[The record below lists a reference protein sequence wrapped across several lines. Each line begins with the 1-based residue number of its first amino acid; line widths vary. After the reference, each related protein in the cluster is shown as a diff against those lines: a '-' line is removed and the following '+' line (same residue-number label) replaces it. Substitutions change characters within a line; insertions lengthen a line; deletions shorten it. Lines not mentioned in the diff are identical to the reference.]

1 MAGKITTN
9 SENTRYYRVFFYGFG
24 FSRKMEDGS
33 AERRARVAKAKT
45 VFLCRE
51 CGFDSPKWLGRCPN
65 CNQWNT
71 MVEEKIQSVQ
81 IAATQSGKIAQPQ
94 RIKEFTDDGDLRQ
107 PTGIGELDRVLGG
120 GIVAG
125 SLILVGGDP
134 GIGKSTLLLSA
145 ASQFSRRHG
154 NVLYVSGEESA
165 AQTGLRARRTGAME
179 EKMWVLAEINLET
192 ILAAALK
199 MQPVLMVIDSIQT
212 MFCQGVP
219 GATGSISQVRESTGR
234 LLRFAKESNIPVLIV
249 GHVTKD
255 GSIAGPRLLEHMVD
269 TVLYFE
275 GERNYAFRVLR
286 PIKNRFGT
294 IAESGIFSMERQ
306 GLVEVKNPSQF
317 FLAERGEHT
326 SGSAITACL
335 EGIRPLLIEIQAL
348 VSTTCFGLPR
358 RTTAG
363 IDVNRLA
370 LLLAV
375 MEKRQGMM
383 LGNQDVYV
391 NAVGGFRLS
400 EPAADLA
407 VILAVASS
415 FRERAVDRSIVAIG
429 EVGLTGEIR
438 MVPRIVQRVREA
450 ANLGFGKVIVP
461 WGNLAELKKE
471 DVNVELIGAKNLSQA
486 MEVGLQ

>member
-1 MAGKITTN
+1 M
-9 SENTRYYRVFFYGFG
+9 
-24 FSRKMEDGS
+24 
-33 AERRARVAKAKT
+33 AKAKII
-45 VFLCRE
+45 FLCSE
-51 CGFDSPKWLGRCPN
+51 CGFDSPKWLGRCPS

-71 MVEEKIQSVQ
+71 MVEEKIQEIHFTAVPTGKNAKPQQIGDFSV
-81 IAATQSGKIAQPQ
+81 
-94 RIKEFTDDGDLRQ
+94 EDDLRRA
-107 PTGIGELDRVLGG
+107 TGIGELDRVLGG

-145 ASQFSRRHG
+145 ASQFAGLHG
-154 NVLYVSGEESA
+154 KVLYVSGEESA
-165 AQTGLRARRTGAME
+165 AQTGLRARRTGAVE
-179 EKMWVLAEINLET
+179 EKMWVLAETNLET
-192 ILAAALK
+192 ILSEAEK
-199 MQPVLMVIDSIQT
+199 MQPVMMVIDSIQT
-212 MFCQGVP
+212 MFCPGVP

-286 PIKNRFGT
+286 PIKNRFGS

-317 FLAERGEHT
+317 FLAERGENT

-363 IDVNRLA
+363 VDANRLA

-407 VILAVASS
+407 VTLAVASS
-415 FRERAVDRSIVAIG
+415 FRNRAIDRSIVAIG

-438 MVPRIVQRVREA
+438 MVPRAVQRLREA
-450 ANLGFGKVIVP
+450 VNLGFGKVIVP

-471 DVNVELIGAKNLSQA
+471 AVDVELIGAKNLSQA

>member
-1 MAGKITTN
+1 M
-9 SENTRYYRVFFYGFG
+9 
-24 FSRKMEDGS
+24 
-33 AERRARVAKAKT
+33 AKAKII
-45 VFLCRE
+45 FLCSE
-51 CGFDSPKWLGRCPN
+51 CGFDSPKWLGRCPS

-71 MVEEKIQSVQ
+71 MVEEKFQEVQ
-81 IAATQSGKIAQPQ
+81 TASFQTGKNTKPQ
-94 RIKEFTDDGDLRQ
+94 QIGDFSEEDDLRRA
-107 PTGIGELDRVLGG
+107 TGIGELDRVLGG

-145 ASQFSRRHG
+145 ASQFAGLHG
-154 NVLYVSGEESA
+154 KVLYVSGEESA
-165 AQTGLRARRTGAME
+165 AQTGLRARRTGAVE
-179 EKMWVLAEINLET
+179 EKMWVLAETNLET
-192 ILAAALK
+192 ILAEAAK
-199 MQPVLMVIDSIQT
+199 MQPVMMVIDSIQT
-212 MFCQGVP
+212 MFCPGVP

-317 FLAERGEHT
+317 FLAERGENT

-363 IDVNRLA
+363 VDANRLA

-407 VILAVASS
+407 VALAVASS
-415 FRERAVDRSIVAIG
+415 FRNRAIDRSIVAIG

-438 MVPRIVQRVREA
+438 MVPRAVQRLREA
-450 ANLGFGKVIVP
+450 VNLGFGKVIVP

-471 DVNVELIGAKNLSQA
+471 AVDVELIGAKNLSQA

>member
-1 MAGKITTN
+1 
-9 SENTRYYRVFFYGFG
+9 
-24 FSRKMEDGS
+24 
-33 AERRARVAKAKT
+33 VAKAKILF
-45 VFLCRE
+45 VCRE

-71 MVEEKIQSVQ
+71 MAEERIHETSTL
-81 IAATQSGKIAQPQ
+81 ATPTGSNAKPR
-94 RIKEFTDDGDLRQ
+94 RISELSDAGDLRQ
-107 PTGIGELDRVLGG
+107 QTGIGELDRVLGG
-120 GIVAG
+120 GVVAG
-125 SLILVGGDP
+125 SLTLIGGDP

-145 ASQFSRRHG
+145 ASHFSQHHG
-154 NVLYVSGEESA
+154 AVLYVSGEESA
-165 AQTGLRARRTGAME
+165 AQTGMRARRTGAME
-179 EKMWVLAEINLET
+179 NKMWVLAETNLDA
-192 ILAAALK
+192 ILTAATDMRPGLL
-199 MQPVLMVIDSIQT
+199 VVDSIQT
-212 MFCQGVP
+212 MFCPGVP

-234 LLRFAKESNIPVLIV
+234 LLRFAKESGIPVFIV

-286 PIKNRFGT
+286 PIKNRFGS

-317 FLAERGEHT
+317 LLAERSEST

-335 EGIRPLLIEIQAL
+335 EGIRPVLIEIQAL

-358 RTTAG
+358 RTTTGLDA
-363 IDVNRLA
+363 NRLA

-375 MEKRQGMM
+375 LEKRQGMM

-391 NAVGGFRLS
+391 NAVGGFRLN

-407 VILAVASS
+407 IVLAVASS
-415 FRERAVDRSIVAIG
+415 FKNCAADASLVVLG
-429 EVGLTGEIR
+429 EVGLTGEVR
-438 MVPRIVQRVREA
+438 MVPRVVQRAREA
-450 ANLGFGKVIVP
+450 SNLGFRKILIP
-461 WGNLAELKKE
+461 AGNLAELKKE
-471 DVNVELIGAKNLSQA
+471 PVSLEVIGVKNLSQA
-486 MEVGLQ
+486 MEVGLQCR

>member
-1 MAGKITTN
+1 MAKQKIV
-9 SENTRYYRVFFYGFG
+9 Y
-24 FSRKMEDGS
+24 
-33 AERRARVAKAKT
+33 
-45 VFLCRE
+45 LCRE

-71 MVEEKIQSVQ
+71 MVEETVRTVPVLAVQ
-81 IAATQSGKIAQPQ
+81 KSSDARP
-94 RIKEFTDDGDLRQ
+94 RLIKEFNDTDDLRL
-107 PTGIGELDRVLGG
+107 PTGISELDRVLGG
-120 GIVAG
+120 GVVAG
-125 SLILVGGDP
+125 SLVLVGGDP

-145 ASQFSRRHG
+145 ASQFSHRHG
-154 NVLYVSGEESA
+154 SVLYVSGEESA
-165 AQTGLRARRTGAME
+165 AQTGMRARRTGSVE
-179 EKMWVLAEINLET
+179 EKMWVLAETDLES
-192 ILAAALK
+192 ILAEAMK
-199 MQPVLMVIDSIQT
+199 MKPVMVVIDSIQT
-212 MFCQGVP
+212 MFCPGVP
-219 GATGSISQVRESTGR
+219 GAIGSVSQVRESTGR

-286 PIKNRFGT
+286 SIKNRFGS
-294 IAESGIFSMERQ
+294 ISESGIFSMERQ

-317 FLAERGEHT
+317 LLAERSERA
-326 SGSAITACL
+326 SGSAITACI

-363 IDVNRLA
+363 FDSNRLA

-375 MEKRQGMM
+375 LEKRQGMM

-391 NAVGGFRLS
+391 NAVGGFRLN

-407 VILAVASS
+407 VGLAIASS
-415 FRERAVDRSIVAIG
+415 FKDRAIDSSMVAIG

-438 MVPRIVQRVREA
+438 MVPIVLQRVREA
-450 ANLGFGKVIVP
+450 ESLGFKKIIVP
-461 WGNLAELKKE
+461 WGNLVELKKQPS
-471 DVNVELIGAKNLSQA
+471 NIGLIGVKNLSQA

>member
-1 MAGKITTN
+1 MAKQK
-9 SENTRYYRVFFYGFG
+9 SF
-24 FSRKMEDGS
+24 
-33 AERRARVAKAKT
+33 
-45 VFLCRE
+45 FLCRE

-65 CNQWNT
+65 CSQWNT
-71 MVEEKIQSVQ
+71 MVEETIQ
-81 IAATQSGKIAQPQ
+81 ATPMGSAGASSSAKP
-94 RIKEFTDDGDLRQ
+94 RLIKEFSEADDLRK

-125 SLILVGGDP
+125 SLVLVGGDP

-145 ASQFSRRHG
+145 ASQFSHRYG

-165 AQTGLRARRTGAME
+165 AQTGMRARRTGAVE
-179 EKMWVLAEINLET
+179 EKMWVLAESNLEM
-192 ILAAALK
+192 ILNEATK
-199 MQPVLMVIDSIQT
+199 MQPAMMVIDSIQT
-212 MFCQGVP
+212 MFYPGVP
-219 GATGSISQVRESTGR
+219 GSTGSVSQVRESTGR
-234 LLRFAKESNIPVLIV
+234 LLRFAKESGVPVLIV

-286 PIKNRFGT
+286 AMKNRFGS
-294 IAESGIFSMERQ
+294 ILESGIFSMERE
-306 GLVEVKNPSQF
+306 GLVEVSNPSQF
-317 FLAERGEHT
+317 LLAERGERA
-326 SGSAITACL
+326 SGSAITACM
-335 EGIRPLLIEIQAL
+335 EGVRPLLIEIQAL

-363 IDVNRLA
+363 FDANRLA

-375 MEKRQGMM
+375 LEKRQGMM
-383 LGNQDVYV
+383 LGNQDVYL
-391 NAVGGFRLS
+391 NAVGGFRLG

-407 VILAVASS
+407 VVLAVASS
-415 FRERAVDRSIVAIG
+415 FRDRAVDQSVVAIG

-438 MVPRIVQRVREA
+438 MVPRVAQRVREA
-450 ANLGFGKVIVP
+450 ANLGLSKVIVP

-471 DVNVELIGAKNLSQA
+471 PVRVELVGVKNLSQA

>member
-1 MAGKITTN
+1 M
-9 SENTRYYRVFFYGFG
+9 
-24 FSRKMEDGS
+24 
-33 AERRARVAKAKT
+33 AKAKII
-45 VFLCRE
+45 FLCSE
-51 CGFDSPKWLGRCPN
+51 CGFDSPKWLGRCPS

-71 MVEEKIQSVQ
+71 MVEEKFQEVQ
-81 IAATQSGKIAQPQ
+81 TAAFQTGKNTKPQ
-94 RIKEFTDDGDLRQ
+94 QIGDFSEEDDLRRA
-107 PTGIGELDRVLGG
+107 TGIGELDRVLGG

-145 ASQFSRRHG
+145 ASQFAGLHG
-154 NVLYVSGEESA
+154 KVLYVSGEESA
-165 AQTGLRARRTGAME
+165 AQTGLRARRTGAVE
-179 EKMWVLAEINLET
+179 EKMWVLAETNLET
-192 ILAAALK
+192 ILSEAAK
-199 MQPVLMVIDSIQT
+199 MQPVMMVIDSIQT
-212 MFCQGVP
+212 MFCPGVP

-317 FLAERGEHT
+317 FLAERGENT

-363 IDVNRLA
+363 VDANRLA

-407 VILAVASS
+407 VALAVASS
-415 FRERAVDRSIVAIG
+415 FRNRAIDRSIVAIG

-438 MVPRIVQRVREA
+438 MVPRAVQRLREA
-450 ANLGFGKVIVP
+450 VNLGFGKVIVP

-471 DVNVELIGAKNLSQA
+471 AVDVELIGAKNLSQA

>member
-1 MAGKITTN
+1 M
-9 SENTRYYRVFFYGFG
+9 
-24 FSRKMEDGS
+24 
-33 AERRARVAKAKT
+33 
-45 VFLCRE
+45 
-51 CGFDSPKWLGRCPN
+51 
-65 CNQWNT
+65 
-71 MVEEKIQSVQ
+71 
-81 IAATQSGKIAQPQ
+81 
-94 RIKEFTDDGDLRQ
+94 
-107 PTGIGELDRVLGG
+107 
-120 GIVAG
+120 
-125 SLILVGGDP
+125 ILVGGDP

-145 ASQFSRRHG
+145 ASQFAGLHG
-154 NVLYVSGEESA
+154 KVLYVSGEESA
-165 AQTGLRARRTGAME
+165 AQTGLRARRTGAVE
-179 EKMWVLAEINLET
+179 EKMWVLAETNLET
-192 ILAAALK
+192 ILAEAAK
-199 MQPVLMVIDSIQT
+199 MQPVMMVIDSIQT
-212 MFCQGVP
+212 MFCPGVP

-317 FLAERGEHT
+317 FLAERGENT

-363 IDVNRLA
+363 VDANRLA

-407 VILAVASS
+407 VALAVASS
-415 FRERAVDRSIVAIG
+415 FRNRAIDRSIVAIG

-438 MVPRIVQRVREA
+438 MVPRAVQRLREA
-450 ANLGFGKVIVP
+450 VNLGFGKVIVP

-471 DVNVELIGAKNLSQA
+471 AVDVELIGAKNLSQA

>member
-1 MAGKITTN
+1 
-9 SENTRYYRVFFYGFG
+9 VFFYGVCFQEKW
-24 FSRKMEDGS
+24 KMGS

-81 IAATQSGKIAQPQ
+81 IAATQSGKSAQPQ

-192 ILAAALK
+192 ILEAALK

-363 IDVNRLA
+363 LDVNRLA

-375 MEKRQGMM
+375 MEKRQGML

-391 NAVGGFRLS
+391 NAVGGFCLS

-415 FRERAVDRSIVAIG
+415 FRERAVDRSVVAIG

-438 MVPRIVQRVREA
+438 MVPRIVQMVREA

>member
-1 MAGKITTN
+1 M
-9 SENTRYYRVFFYGFG
+9 
-24 FSRKMEDGS
+24 
-33 AERRARVAKAKT
+33 
-45 VFLCRE
+45 
-51 CGFDSPKWLGRCPN
+51 
-65 CNQWNT
+65 
-71 MVEEKIQSVQ
+71 
-81 IAATQSGKIAQPQ
+81 
-94 RIKEFTDDGDLRQ
+94 
-107 PTGIGELDRVLGG
+107 
-120 GIVAG
+120 
-125 SLILVGGDP
+125 
-134 GIGKSTLLLSA
+134 
-145 ASQFSRRHG
+145 
-154 NVLYVSGEESA
+154 
-165 AQTGLRARRTGAME
+165 
-179 EKMWVLAEINLET
+179 
-192 ILAAALK
+192 
-199 MQPVLMVIDSIQT
+199 
-212 MFCQGVP
+212 
-219 GATGSISQVRESTGR
+219 
-234 LLRFAKESNIPVLIV
+234 LIV

-317 FLAERGEHT
+317 FLAERGENT

-363 IDVNRLA
+363 VDANRLA

-407 VILAVASS
+407 VALAVASS
-415 FRERAVDRSIVAIG
+415 FRNRAIDRSIVAIG

-438 MVPRIVQRVREA
+438 MVPRAVQRLREA
-450 ANLGFGKVIVP
+450 VNLGFGKVIVP

-471 DVNVELIGAKNLSQA
+471 AVDVELIGAKNLSQA

>member
-1 MAGKITTN
+1 
-9 SENTRYYRVFFYGFG
+9 
-24 FSRKMEDGS
+24 
-33 AERRARVAKAKT
+33 
-45 VFLCRE
+45 
-51 CGFDSPKWLGRCPN
+51 
-65 CNQWNT
+65 
-71 MVEEKIQSVQ
+71 MVEETIQ
-81 IAATQSGKIAQPQ
+81 ATPMGSAGASSSAKP
-94 RIKEFTDDGDLRQ
+94 RLIKEFSEADDLRK

-125 SLILVGGDP
+125 SLVLVGGDP

-145 ASQFSRRHG
+145 ASQFSHRYG

-165 AQTGLRARRTGAME
+165 AQTGMRARRTGAVE
-179 EKMWVLAEINLET
+179 EKMWVLAETNLET
-192 ILAAALK
+192 ILSESAK
-199 MQPVLMVIDSIQT
+199 MQPVMMVIDSIQT
-212 MFCQGVP
+212 MFCPGVP

-317 FLAERGEHT
+317 FLAERGENT

-363 IDVNRLA
+363 VDANRLA

-407 VILAVASS
+407 VALAVASS
-415 FRERAVDRSIVAIG
+415 FRNRAIDRSIVAIG

-438 MVPRIVQRVREA
+438 MVPRAVQRLREA
-450 ANLGFGKVIVP
+450 VNLGFGKVIVP

-471 DVNVELIGAKNLSQA
+471 AVDVELIGAKNLSQA

>member
-1 MAGKITTN
+1 M
-9 SENTRYYRVFFYGFG
+9 
-24 FSRKMEDGS
+24 
-33 AERRARVAKAKT
+33 AKAKII
-45 VFLCRE
+45 FLCRE
-51 CGFDSPKWLGRCPN
+51 CGFDSPKWLGRCPS

-71 MVEEKIQSVQ
+71 MVEEKLQEVQ
-81 IAATQSGKIAQPQ
+81 IAAVQTGKNTKPQ
-94 RIKEFTDDGDLRQ
+94 QIGDFSEENDLRRA
-107 PTGIGELDRVLGG
+107 TGIGELDRVLGG

-145 ASQFSRRHG
+145 ASQFAGLHG

-165 AQTGLRARRTGAME
+165 AQTGLRARRTGAVE
-179 EKMWVLAEINLET
+179 EKMWVLAETNLET
-192 ILAAALK
+192 ILAEAAK
-199 MQPVLMVIDSIQT
+199 MQPVMMVIDSIQT
-212 MFCQGVP
+212 MFCPGVP

-306 GLVEVKNPSQF
+306 GLIEVKNPSQF
-317 FLAERGEHT
+317 FLAERGENT

-363 IDVNRLA
+363 VDANRLA

-407 VILAVASS
+407 VTLAVASS
-415 FRERAVDRSIVAIG
+415 FRNRAIDRSIVAIG

-438 MVPRIVQRVREA
+438 MVPRAVQRLREA
-450 ANLGFGKVIVP
+450 VNLGFGKVIVP

-471 DVNVELIGAKNLSQA
+471 AVDVELIGAKNLSQA

>member
-1 MAGKITTN
+1 
-9 SENTRYYRVFFYGFG
+9 
-24 FSRKMEDGS
+24 
-33 AERRARVAKAKT
+33 VAKQKT

-71 MVEEKIQSVQ
+71 MVEENVQ
-81 IAATQSGKIAQPQ
+81 PAATVSSQAGSGAKPQ
-94 RIKEFTDDGDLRQ
+94 LIKEFSDSDDLRN
-107 PTGIGELDRVLGG
+107 PTGIGEFDRVLGG

-125 SLILVGGDP
+125 SLTLVGGDP

-145 ASQFSRRHG
+145 AAQFSHRHG

-165 AQTGLRARRTGAME
+165 AQTGMRARRTGAVE
-179 EKMWVLAEINLET
+179 EKMWVLAETNLEM
-192 ILAAALK
+192 ILSEASK
-199 MQPVLMVIDSIQT
+199 MQPAMMVIDSIQT
-212 MFCQGVP
+212 LFYPGIP
-219 GATGSISQVRESTGR
+219 GATGSVSQVRESTGR
-234 LLRFAKESNIPVLIV
+234 LLRFAKESNVPVLIV

-286 PIKNRFGT
+286 SIKNRFGSIT
-294 IAESGIFSMERQ
+294 ESGIFSMERQ

-317 FLAERGEHT
+317 FLAERGEQA
-326 SGSAITACL
+326 SGSAITACI

-358 RTTAG
+358 RTSAG
-363 IDVNRLA
+363 FDVNRLA

-375 MEKRQGMM
+375 LEKRQGMM

-391 NAVGGFRLS
+391 NAVGGFRLG

-407 VILAVASS
+407 VVLAVASS
-415 FRERAVDRSIVAIG
+415 FKDRAVDHSMVALG

-438 MVPRIVQRVREA
+438 MVPRVVQRVREA
-450 ANLGFGKVIVP
+450 ASLGFRKVMVP
-461 WGNLAELKKE
+461 WGNLAELQK
-471 DVNVELIGAKNLSQA
+471 DTVNVELIGVKNLSKA
-486 MEVGLQ
+486 MEVGLK

>member
-1 MAGKITTN
+1 MAKQ
-9 SENTRYYRVFFYGFG
+9 
-24 FSRKMEDGS
+24 
-33 AERRARVAKAKT
+33 KT

-51 CGFDSPKWLGRCPN
+51 CGFDSPKWLGRCPG

-71 MVEEKIQSVQ
+71 MAEEIVREAPAAAQS
-81 IAATQSGKIAQPQ
+81 ATGGGKPRLIGDFA
-94 RIKEFTDDGDLRQ
+94 ESEDLRR

-120 GIVAG
+120 GIVPG
-125 SLILVGGDP
+125 SLTLIGGDP

-154 NVLYVSGEESA
+154 EALYVSGEESA
-165 AQTGLRARRTGAME
+165 AQTGMRARRTGAL
-179 EKMWVLAEINLET
+179 KDRMWVLAETNLEA
-192 ILAAALK
+192 ILTEAAK
-199 MQPVLMVIDSIQT
+199 MLPSLLVIDSIQT
-212 MFCQGVP
+212 MYFPGVP
-219 GATGSISQVRESTGR
+219 GATGSVSQVRESTGR
-234 LLRFAKESNIPVLIV
+234 LLRFAKESDVPVLIV

-286 PIKNRFGT
+286 SIKNRFGSV
-294 IAESGIFSMERQ
+294 ADSGIFSMERE
-306 GLVEVKNPSQF
+306 GLVEVKNPSQYL
-317 FLAERGEHT
+317 LAERGAPV
-326 SGSAITACL
+326 SGSAVTACM
-335 EGIRPLLIEIQAL
+335 EGTRPLLIEVQAL

-363 IDVNRLA
+363 LDANRLT

-375 MEKRQGMM
+375 LEKRQGLM

-391 NAVGGFRLS
+391 NAVGGFRLG

-407 VILAVASS
+407 VALSVVSS
-415 FRERAVDRSIVAIG
+415 FRDRPLDPSLIAIG

-438 MVPRIVQRVREA
+438 MVPRAVQRVREA
-450 ANLGFGKVIVP
+450 AGLGFGKVILP
-461 WGNLAELKKE
+461 WGNLPELRKESVDAE
-471 DVNVELIGAKNLSQA
+471 VIGVKNLSQA
-486 MEVGLQ
+486 LEVALQ